1 MLGLADRG
9 RIRRLL
15 ELVLAG
21 DSAAMLSELDETHAL
36 GIDPAALLRGLMEE
50 LHSATRVKAGARA
63 ASLQSA
69 EQRESAEAMADR
81 LTWAQ
86 IHRLWQML
94 LKGLGDV
101 QVAPDPDEA
110 AMMALLRLIHAADLP
125 DPAALIE
132 RVQAGGSA
140 EAPPVRQQ
148 STASAAPAVR
158 MPADFAALV
167 KLVGET
173 GKHLLAQQ
181 LQDQVGVVRF
191 EPPELA
197 LKPQKPLGADW
208 PRELA
213 AVLKS
218 ATGATWS
225 VSISDQ
231 ESEPSLLQQ
240 EKMAEERARADVLS
254 DPAVQAV
261 IAAFPDAQ
269 LESFQPKEA

>member
-1 MLGLADRG
+1 
-9 RIRRLL
+9 
-15 ELVLAG
+15 
-21 DSAAMLSELDETHAL
+21 
-36 GIDPAALLRGLMEE
+36 
-50 LHSATRVKAGARA
+50 
-63 ASLQSA
+63 
-69 EQRESAEAMADR
+69 
-81 LTWAQ
+81 
-86 IHRLWQML
+86 
-94 LKGLGDV
+94 
-101 QVAPDPDEA
+101 
-110 AMMALLRLIHAADLP
+110 
-125 DPAALIE
+125 
-132 RVQAGGSA
+132 
-140 EAPPVRQQ
+140 
-148 STASAAPAVR
+148 

-181 LQDQVGVVRF
+181 LHDQVGVVRF

-197 LKPQKPLGADW
+197 LKPQKPLGTDW